1 MEPKLR
7 KERIELILNDQDL
20 DNDVFLKNYN
30 VKVEPDMIHL
40 NGRVLDAPK
49 LELDPYRNLTEAC
62 LLFGMTFLT
71 RDPLLAE
78 WNSHREDRGQLRAIV
93 RQIAKDCQSR
103 FGNTANL
110 HILFLM
116 QKKHAATYGT
126 IKTACDVE
134 EGVACQVVLTKT
146 LLNMRAG
153 RPETNSTAHNIIM
166 KMNTKL
172 GGVNNKVHQSYNIW
186 PKFSNP
192 DDPTLFV
199 GVDVTHPRPG
209 KRANSIA
216 TVVGSVNLDA
226 TRYETSIKVQHPQAE
241 RIVYLVDALKERLL
255 AFYKAVGTSPK
266 HIVIYRDG
274 ISETEFLNTLKE
286 ELASVKAAC
295 RKLDSEY
302 SPTVSYIV
310 VQKRHHT
317 RFFAEPSVASRFGNL
332 RECKGNIPPGTTV
345 DMRVTS
351 SHLFDFF
358 LCSHLGAIGTSRPS
372 HYYVL
377 YDSWNLTP
385 DEWQHLTFALCHVYA
400 RCNRSVSIPAPV
412 YYAHLACARASIH
425 DDALFGIRGSTESR
439 DAAGGA
445 PARSEQET
453 TRTHQMAL
461 CVNEASPRMY
471 FV

>member
-1 MEPKLR
+1 MPALCN
-7 KERIELILNDQDL
+7 LIA
-20 DNDVFLKNYN
+20 F
-30 VKVEPDMIHL
+30 
-40 NGRVLDAPK
+40 A
-49 LELDPYRNLTEAC
+49 
-62 LLFGMTFLT
+62 
-71 RDPLLAE
+71 
-78 WNSHREDRGQLRAIV
+78 
-93 RQIAKDCQSR
+93 
-103 FGNTANL
+103 
-110 HILFLM
+110 
-116 QKKHAATYGT
+116 GT

-172 GGVNNKVHQSYNIW
+172 GGVNNRVHQSYNI
-186 PKFSNP
+186 
-192 DDPTLFV
+192 
-199 GVDVTHPRPG
+199 
-209 KRANSIA
+209 
-216 TVVGSVNLDA
+216 
-226 TRYETSIKVQHPQAE
+226 YETSIKVQHPQAE

-266 HIVIYRDG
+266 HIIVYRDG

-286 ELASVKAAC
+286 ELALVKAAC

-302 SPTVSYIV
+302 SPTVSYVV

-332 RECKGNIPPGTTV
+332 RECMGNIPPGTTV